1 MTKPVNV
8 VVADDH
14 AVVRAGIVHIFGTGE
29 GYVVVGEAST
39 ADDALALVIRHRP
52 DVVVLDVSMPGRSGL
67 SIIPEIRRH
76 SPATKILM
84 LSMYD
89 NPEYIAGSE
98 QAGADGYVL
107 KDLAATALLTAAG
120 AVLRGERAFPAPG
133 SAPDNLTLRERQ
145 VISRIA
151 RGLTTKEIAAE
162 LEISPRTVD
171 TYRENIARKVG
182 ISTVA
187 GLTRYVIEHRITA
200 D

>member
-1 MTKPVNV
+1 MTKTVRV

-29 GYVVVGEAST
+29 GYLVIGEAST

-67 SIIPEIRRH
+67 SLIPDIRRY
-76 SPATKILM
+76 SPRTKILM

-89 NPEYIAGSE
+89 NPEYIAESDR
-98 QAGADGYVL
+98 AGADGYVL
-107 KDLAATALLTAAG
+107 KDLAATALRTAVR
-120 AVLRGERAFPAPG
+120 AVLAGERAFPAPG
-133 SAPDNLTLRERQ
+133 SVADNLTPRERQ

-162 LEISPRTVD
+162 LGISPRTVD
-171 TYRENIARKVG
+171 TYRENIGRKVG
-182 ISTVA
+182 IFTVA
-187 GLTRYVIEHRITA
+187 GLTRYVIEHRIAA

>member
-39 ADDALALVIRHRP
+39 ADDALSLVIRHRP

-67 SIIPEIRRH
+67 SIIPEIRRY

-107 KDLAATALLTAAG
+107 KDLAATALLKAAR
-120 AVLRGERAFPAPG
+120 AVLSGERAFAPPG

-162 LEISPRTVD
+162 LEIGPRTVD